1 LVLFDN
7 PDCELNE
14 ENLNPTIINNPDPE
28 TDNCPQIPNTKQE
41 NKDNDIFGDICDKQ
55 PNTPNTSSNP
65 DADSDNDGVPNNQ
78 DPDNTDSDNDGVPN
92 YIDNLSDVPI
102 SNNIPTTILQ

>member
-28 TDNCPQIPNTKQE
+28 TDNCPHIPNTKQE